1 MKSMKKIKN
10 KKRGRPRK
18 PRPKSIVWKLPEG
31 VKYVARAPN
40 DPQANTHRWLAF
52 AQDRVIGYYKS
63 PPEAGKA
70 VETLSS

>member
-18 PRPKSIVWKLPEG
+18 SRPKKIIWKLPEG
-31 VKYVARAPN
+31 VKHVALASKH
-40 DPQANTHRWLAF
+40 PQSKTHRWLAF

-63 PPEAGKA
+63 CAAAAKA
-70 VETLSS
+70 VETLKN